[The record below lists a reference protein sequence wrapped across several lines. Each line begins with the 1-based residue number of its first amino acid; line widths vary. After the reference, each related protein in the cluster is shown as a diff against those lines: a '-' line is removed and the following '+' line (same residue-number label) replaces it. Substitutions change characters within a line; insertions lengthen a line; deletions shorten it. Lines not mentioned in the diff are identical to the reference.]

1 MKYDDDEKEL
11 KDELRQRWGL
21 LGYST
26 RMGSAAVVP
35 PPPKDFKRLY
45 KVLPACYAISNIEN
59 KRIKVTEENGIND
72 PFEFAIFSYQPPNIR
87 ALGAGKEKTDMIKEL
102 KEFLKCKKR
111 NFFRKEALICLS
123 EDWTSA
129 PLWTHYGG
137 GHTGICLGFDVRVSE
152 SLRQVAYETERLD
165 LNLETIRKF
174 NEKFFLE
181 KFVYSKSTEWQY
193 EREWRMSV
201 NRTRTIEE
209 DEHSFMSFNEDFRLR
224 EVILGLNYFTGNDS
238 GTAVCKDSGPLCLE
252 AIRETVTATVK
263 DAVVYQARIADKF
276 FNLVPDEKTL
286 NWDVGDVEWY
296 PKE

>member
-1 MKYDDDEKEL
+1 M
-11 KDELRQRWGL
+11 
-21 LGYST
+21 
-26 RMGSAAVVP
+26 
-35 PPPKDFKRLY
+35 
-45 KVLPACYAISNIEN
+45 IE
-59 KRIKVTEENGIND
+59 
-72 PFEFAIFSYQPPNIR
+72 
-87 ALGAGKEKTDMIKEL
+87 EL

-111 NFFRKEALICLS
+111 NFFCKEALICLS

-165 LNLETIRKF
+165 LNMETIRKF